1 MAARSYRPAL
11 PCPAR
16 PPHPRAGLCLALCTR
31 RRPALRART
40 RREGVRGARGV
51 AESPRTSSAEP
62 ATAGGKETHFFTS
75 GNNEEAFSFLAM
87 SSVGTAE
94 PDGDQRDRHV
104 SKLIFFLFV
113 FGAALLCV
121 GVLLSIF
128 GYQACQYKPLS
139 HCSIVLKIA
148 GPSCAVVGLGAV
160 ILARSRARLHLR
172 ERQRQGLQDPDQS
185 FFCGESRQ
193 FAQCLIFGFLFLTS
207 GMLIS
212 ILGIW
217 VPGCDSDWA
226 QEPLNETNTG
236 EGEPQ
241 ICGFL
246 SLQIMG
252 PLVVLVGLCFF
263 VVAHV
268 KKKNNLSSSRD
279 TSEVE
284 GGHAHST
291 EPVHITVGDSVI
303 IFPPPPPPYF
313 PESSAAAPSP
323 GANSLHQI
331 ENPPSYSS
339 LFNYGTPTPENQ
351 GAASER
357 EQELIYTISGQGSS
371 SERSYTGHLPL
382 DLPPRYEEKETA
394 PATPLGAPSDA
405 SPP

>member
-1 MAARSYRPAL
+1 
-11 PCPAR
+11 
-16 PPHPRAGLCLALCTR
+16 
-31 RRPALRART
+31 
-40 RREGVRGARGV
+40 
-51 AESPRTSSAEP
+51 
-62 ATAGGKETHFFTS
+62 
-75 GNNEEAFSFLAM
+75 M
-87 SSVGTAE
+87 SSVVTTE

-104 SKLIFFLFV
+104 SKLIFFLFL
-113 FGAALLCV
+113 FGAVLLCV

-128 GYQACQYKPLS
+128 GYQACQHKALS
-139 HCSIVLKIA
+139 HCNMVLKIA
-148 GPSCAVVGLGAV
+148 GPSCAVIGLGAV

-172 ERQRQGLQDPDQS
+172 EGQRRGLQDPDQS
-185 FFCGESRQ
+185 FICGESRQ

-217 VPGCDSDWA
+217 VPGCGADWER
-226 QEPLNETNTG
+226 EPLNETDTG
-236 EGEPQ
+236 ETEPQ

-252 PLVVLVGLCFF
+252 PLIVLVGLCFF

-279 TSEVE
+279 TSEIE
-284 GGHAHST
+284 GGHAHSM

-313 PESSAAAPSP
+313 PESSSGSP
-323 GANSLHQI
+323 PPPGVNSLHPRA
-331 ENPPSYSS
+331 ENPPSYCS
-339 LFNYGTPTPENQ
+339 LFHHGRTPTPESQ

-357 EQELIYTISGQGSS
+357 ERELIYTISGPGSPSES
-371 SERSYTGHLPL
+371 SYPGHLPL

-394 PATPLGAPSDA
+394 PATPTDAPSEP

>member
-1 MAARSYRPAL
+1 
-11 PCPAR
+11 
-16 PPHPRAGLCLALCTR
+16 
-31 RRPALRART
+31 
-40 RREGVRGARGV
+40 
-51 AESPRTSSAEP
+51 
-62 ATAGGKETHFFTS
+62 
-75 GNNEEAFSFLAM
+75 M

-94 PDGDQRDRHV
+94 ADGDQRDRHV

-113 FGAALLCV
+113 FGAVLLCV

-139 HCSIVLKIA
+139 HCSMVLKIA
-148 GPSCAVVGLGAV
+148 GPSCAVMGLGAV

-172 ERQRQGLQDPDQS
+172 ERQRQGLRDPDQS
-185 FFCGESRQ
+185 LFCGESRQ
-193 FAQCLIFGFLFLTS
+193 FAQCLIFGFLFLAS

-217 VPGCDSDWA
+217 VPGCSSDWA
-226 QEPLNETNTG
+226 QEPLNETSAEEG
-236 EGEPQ
+236 EGQ
-241 ICGFL
+241 MCGFL

-279 TSEVE
+279 TSEIE
-284 GGHAHST
+284 GGRTHST

-313 PESSAAAPSP
+313 PESSAVASSP
-323 GANSLHQI
+323 GANSLHRI

-339 LFNYGTPTPENQ
+339 LFNYSRTPAPENQ

-357 EQELIYTISGQGSS
+357 ERELIYTISGPGSPS
-371 SERSYTGHLPL
+371 VNPHTGPLPL

-394 PATPLGAPSDA
+394 PATPPAAPSEP

>member
-1 MAARSYRPAL
+1 
-11 PCPAR
+11 
-16 PPHPRAGLCLALCTR
+16 
-31 RRPALRART
+31 
-40 RREGVRGARGV
+40 
-51 AESPRTSSAEP
+51 
-62 ATAGGKETHFFTS
+62 
-75 GNNEEAFSFLAM
+75 M

-113 FGAALLCV
+113 LGAVLLCV

-128 GYQACQYKPLS
+128 GYQACQHKPLS
-139 HCSIVLKIA
+139 HCSMVLKIA
-148 GPSCAVVGLGAV
+148 GPSCAVMGLGAV
-160 ILARSRARLHLR
+160 ILARSRARLRLR
-172 ERQRQGLQDPDQS
+172 ERQRRGQQDPDQS

-217 VPGCDSDWA
+217 VPGCGSDWA
-226 QEPLNETNTG
+226 PEPLNETDTG
-236 EGEPQ
+236 ETEPQ

-252 PLVVLVGLCFF
+252 PLIVLVGLCFF

-268 KKKNNLSSSRD
+268 KKKNNLSSSRE
-279 TSEVE
+279 TSEME
-284 GGHAHST
+284 GGHTPST

-313 PESSAAAPSP
+313 PGSSAGTPSP
-323 GANSLHQI
+323 GAHGSHQV

-339 LFNYGTPTPENQ
+339 LFNHRIPAPESQGT
-351 GAASER
+351 ASER
-357 EQELIYTISGQGSS
+357 EQEVIFTISGSCSS
-371 SERSYTGHLPL
+371 PESSRTGHLPL

-394 PATPLGAPSDA
+394 PAMPLAEPSEP
-405 SPP
+405 SRP

>member
-1 MAARSYRPAL
+1 M
-11 PCPAR
+11 
-16 PPHPRAGLCLALCTR
+16 LCASASIHRGFVKTR
-31 RRPALRART
+31 NCW
-40 RREGVRGARGV
+40 REGDAFPLQAR
-51 AESPRTSSAEP
+51 
-62 ATAGGKETHFFTS
+62 
-75 GNNEEAFSFLAM
+75 NNQKACSLPVM

-113 FGAALLCV
+113 LGAVLLCV

-128 GYQACQYKPLS
+128 GYQACQHKPLS
-139 HCSIVLKIA
+139 HCSMVLKIA
-148 GPSCAVVGLGAV
+148 GPSCAVMGLGAV
-160 ILARSRARLHLR
+160 ILARSRARLRLR
-172 ERQRQGLQDPDQS
+172 EGQRRGQQDPDQS

-217 VPGCDSDWA
+217 VPGCGSDWA
-226 QEPLNETNTG
+226 PEPLNETDTG
-236 EGEPQ
+236 ETEPQ

-252 PLVVLVGLCFF
+252 PLIVLVGLCFF

-268 KKKNNLSSSRD
+268 KKKNNLSSSRES
-279 TSEVE
+279 SEME
-284 GGHAHST
+284 GGHTLST

-313 PESSAAAPSP
+313 PEPSAGTPSP
-323 GANSLHQI
+323 GAHGSHQV

-339 LFNYGTPTPENQ
+339 LFNHSRIPAPEGQGT
-351 GAASER
+351 ASER
-357 EQELIYTISGQGSS
+357 ERELIFTISGSGSS
-371 SERSYTGHLPL
+371 SESSRTGHLPL

-394 PATPLGAPSDA
+394 PATPLAEPSEP
-405 SPP
+405 S

>member
-1 MAARSYRPAL
+1 M
-11 PCPAR
+11 
-16 PPHPRAGLCLALCTR
+16 
-31 RRPALRART
+31 
-40 RREGVRGARGV
+40 
-51 AESPRTSSAEP
+51 ESPRTSSAEP

-339 LFNYGTPTPENQ
+339 LFNYGRTPTPENQ